1 MPDNY
6 IHDSKKPRIAFY
18 FGTRNFYH
26 MMALSLKSL
35 LTHTYM
41 DKVYFIIEDS
51 FFPEPLPPLVQCVN
65 VSNQTFFPHDGPNFN
80 SIFSYMML
88 IRVAIPLMFPDI
100 DVALSIDA
108 DTLVKHDI
116 DALWDIN
123 LGNNYYA
130 AVQELFSIH
139 GKQYFNNG
147 VSLIN
152 FKQMRDDGIC
162 ERAIRMLNERKYR
175 WCEQDVMNELC
186 AGRILKLPSAYNFA
200 PGVTERTDE
209 FYIRHYIGMASKGAM
224 MRAAVEY
231 EDVSW
236 NEIVCK
242 GSDKP

>member
-1 MPDNY
+1 MA
-6 IHDSKKPRIAFY
+6 SKYPRIAFY

-65 VSNQTFFPHDGPNFN
+65 VSNQTYFPETGPNYK
-80 SIFSYMML
+80 SMFSYMML
-88 IRVAIPLMFPDI
+88 IRAALPVMFPDI

-108 DTLVKHDI
+108 DTLVKRDI
-116 DALWDIN
+116 GQLFDTDLD
-123 LGNNYYA
+123 NYYFA
-130 AVQELFSIH
+130 AVQELFAIH

-147 VSLIN
+147 VTLMN
-152 FKQMRDDGIC
+152 FAKLRSDGITD
-162 ERAIRMLNERKYR
+162 RAIRLLNERKFR
-175 WCEQDVMNELC
+175 WCEQDVLNELC
-186 AGRILKLPSAYNFA
+186 AGHILKLPAAYNFA
-200 PGVTERTDE
+200 PGVTERSDD
-209 FYIRHYIGMASKGAM
+209 FYIRHYIGAASKGAM

-242 GSDKP
+242 GRDKP